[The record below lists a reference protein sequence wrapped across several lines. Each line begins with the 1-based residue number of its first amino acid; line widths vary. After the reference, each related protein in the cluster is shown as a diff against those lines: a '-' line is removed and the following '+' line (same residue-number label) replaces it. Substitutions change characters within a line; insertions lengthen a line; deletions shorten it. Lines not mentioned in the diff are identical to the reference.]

1 MKIIKLN
8 FADKITLKT
17 REIGSPLCL
26 GLDPHSNLIPKLFK
40 NDLHKLSIKNI
51 EDFLFEIID
60 ITKNKVVALK
70 PQVAFF
76 EEWGPDGMSL
86 LVKISKLAKENNI
99 PIIMDAKRG
108 DIGSTSEAYAKA
120 WLGQK
125 SFFKADAITINPWIG
140 VETLLP
146 FIELANET
154 NSGVFILLKTSNPGS
169 KDLQDLKVDGK
180 KVFLH
185 LSEKLSKI
193 IVSNLGES
201 GFSNVGIVV
210 GATKPQEA
218 LLIRQILPKALFL
231 IPGYGAQGAKSSDA
245 LAGLILKNKIYE
257 GGLINSSRNI
267 LFPEGSYEQTSF
279 FEWKKTIESAL
290 KKSVNDLTQL
300 SD

>member
-1 MKIIKLN
+1 MNFSDKII
-8 FADKITLKT
+8 LKT

-26 GLDPHSNLIPKLFK
+26 GLDPHSNLVPKLFK
-40 NDLHKLSIKNI
+40 KNSNELSIKNI

-60 ITKNKVVALK
+60 IAKNKVVALK

-76 EEWGPDGMSL
+76 EQWGPDGMSL
-86 LVKISKLAKENNI
+86 LIKISKLARENDI

-125 SFFKADAITINPWIG
+125 SYFKANAITINPWMGI
-140 VETLLP
+140 ETLLP
-146 FIELANET
+146 FIELANKT

-169 KDLQDLKVDGK
+169 RDLQDLKVDGK

-185 LSEKLSKI
+185 LSEKLNQI
-193 IVSNLGES
+193 IESNLGER
-201 GFSNVGIVV
+201 GFSNVGVVV
-210 GATKPQEA
+210 GATKPKEA
-218 LLIRQILPKALFL
+218 VLIRKILPKALFL
-231 IPGYGAQGAKSSDA
+231 IPGYGAQGARASDA

-267 LFPEGSYEQTSF
+267 LFPEGSYEQISF

-290 KKSVNDLTQL
+290 KKSVSDLKKL

>member
-1 MKIIKLN
+1 MN

-120 WLGQK
+120 WLGEK
-125 SFFKADAITINPWIG
+125 SFFKANAITINPWMG

-146 FIELANET
+146 FIELANKT
-154 NSGVFILLKTSNPGS
+154 NSGIFILLKTSNPGS

-185 LSEKLSKI
+185 LSEKLI
-193 IVSNLGES
+193 NIVETNLGES

-210 GATKPQEA
+210 GATNPDEA
-218 LLIRQILPKALFL
+218 ILIRKILPKALFL
-231 IPGYGAQGAKSSDA
+231 IPGYGAQGAKASDA

-267 LFPEGSYEQTSF
+267 LFPKGSYEQTSF
-279 FEWKKTIESAL
+279 FEWKKTIKSAL
-290 KKSVNDLTQL
+290 KKSVNDLKQH

>member
-1 MKIIKLN
+1 MN

-40 NDLHKLSIKNI
+40 NNLHKLSIKNI

-120 WLGQK
+120 WLGEK
-125 SFFKADAITINPWIG
+125 SFFKANAITINPWMG

-146 FIELANET
+146 FIELANKT
-154 NSGVFILLKTSNPGS
+154 NSGIFILLKTSNPGS

-185 LSEKLSKI
+185 LSERLKHI
-193 IVSNLGES
+193 IDSNLGES

-210 GATKPQEA
+210 GATKPDEA
-218 LLIRQILPKALFL
+218 ILIRKILPKSLFL
-231 IPGYGAQGAKSSDA
+231 IPGYGAQGAKASDA

-290 KKSVNDLTQL
+290 KKSVNDLIQL

>member
-1 MKIIKLN
+1 MN

-40 NDLHKLSIKNI
+40 NNLHKLSIKNI

-76 EEWGPDGMSL
+76 EQWGPDGMSL

-120 WLGQK
+120 WLGEK
-125 SFFKADAITINPWIG
+125 SFFKANAITINPWMG

-146 FIELANET
+146 FIEL
-154 NSGVFILLKTSNPGS
+154 GIFILLKTSNPGS

-185 LSEKLSKI
+185 LSEKLI
-193 IVSNLGES
+193 NIVETNLGES

-210 GATKPQEA
+210 GATKPDEA
-218 LLIRQILPKALFL
+218 ILIRKILPKALFL
-231 IPGYGAQGAKSSDA
+231 IPGYGAQGAKASDA

-290 KKSVNDLTQL
+290 KKSVNDLIQL

>member
-1 MKIIKLN
+1 MN

-40 NDLHKLSIKNI
+40 KKSHKLNIRNI
-51 EDFLFEIID
+51 ENFLFEIID
-60 ITKNKVVALK
+60 IAKNKVVALK

-76 EEWGPDGMSL
+76 EQWGPDGMSL

-125 SFFKADAITINPWIG
+125 SFFKANAITINPWMG
-140 VETLLP
+140 VETLVP
-146 FIELANET
+146 FIELANKT

-169 KDLQDLKVDGK
+169 RDLQDLKVDGK

-185 LSEKLSKI
+185 LAEKLSQI
-193 IVSNLGES
+193 MESNLGES
-201 GFSNVGIVV
+201 GFSNIGIVV
-210 GATKPQEA
+210 GATKPKEA
-218 LLIRQILPKALFL
+218 SIIRKILPKALFL
-231 IPGYGAQGAKSSDA
+231 IPGFGAQGANASDA

-267 LFPEGSYEQTSF
+267 LFPKGSYEQTNLVK
-279 FEWKKTIESAL
+279 WKKKIKFAIKQSCDAL
-290 KKSVNDLTQL
+290 KYVND
-300 SD
+300 

>member
-1 MKIIKLN
+1 MN

-60 ITKNKVVALK
+60 IAKSKVVALK

-76 EEWGPDGMSL
+76 EQWGPDGMSL

-120 WLGQK
+120 WLGEK
-125 SFFKADAITINPWIG
+125 SFFKANAITINPWMG

-146 FIELANET
+146 FIELANKT
-154 NSGVFILLKTSNPGS
+154 NSGIFILLKTSNPGS

-185 LSEKLSKI
+185 LSEKLI
-193 IVSNLGES
+193 NIVETNLGES

-210 GATKPQEA
+210 GATKPEEA
-218 LLIRQILPKALFL
+218 ILIRKILPKALFL
-231 IPGYGAQGAKSSDA
+231 IPGYGAQGAKASDA

-290 KKSVNDLTQL
+290 KKSFNDLIQL

>member
-1 MKIIKLN
+1 MNFSDKII
-8 FADKITLKT
+8 LKT

-26 GLDPHSNLIPKLFK
+26 GLDPHSNLVPKLFK
-40 NDLHKLSIKNI
+40 KNSNELSIKNI

-60 ITKNKVVALK
+60 IAKNKVVALK

-76 EEWGPDGMSL
+76 EQWGPDGMSL
-86 LVKISKLAKENNI
+86 LVKISKLAKENDI

-108 DIGSTSEAYAKA
+108 DIGSTSEAYARA

-125 SFFKADAITINPWIG
+125 SYFKANAITINPWMG

-146 FIELANET
+146 FIELANKT
-154 NSGVFILLKTSNPGS
+154 NSGVFILLKTSNLGS
-169 KDLQDLKVDGK
+169 RDLQDLKVDGK
-180 KVFLH
+180 KIFLH
-185 LSEKLSKI
+185 LSEKLNQI
-193 IVSNLGES
+193 IESNLGES
-201 GFSNVGIVV
+201 GFSNVGVVV
-210 GATKPQEA
+210 GATKPKEA
-218 LLIRQILPKALFL
+218 VLIRKILPKALFL
-231 IPGYGAQGAKSSDA
+231 IPGYGAQGARASDA

-267 LFPEGSYEQTSF
+267 LFPEGSYEQISF

-290 KKSVNDLTQL
+290 KKSVSDLKKL

>member
-1 MKIIKLN
+1 MN

-40 NDLHKLSIKNI
+40 NNLHKLNIKNI

-120 WLGQK
+120 WLGEK
-125 SFFKADAITINPWIG
+125 SFFKANAITINPWMG

-146 FIELANET
+146 FIELANKT
-154 NSGVFILLKTSNPGS
+154 NSGIFILLKTSNPGS

-185 LSEKLSKI
+185 LSEKLI
-193 IVSNLGES
+193 NIVETNLGES

-210 GATKPQEA
+210 GATKPDEA
-218 LLIRQILPKALFL
+218 ILIRKILPKALFL
-231 IPGYGAQGAKSSDA
+231 IPGYGAQGAKASDA

-290 KKSVNDLTQL
+290 KKSVNDLIQL

>member
-1 MKIIKLN
+1 MN

-40 NDLHKLSIKNI
+40 KGLNELSIKNI

-60 ITKNKVVALK
+60 IAKDKVVALK

-76 EEWGPDGMSL
+76 EQWGPDGMSL
-86 LVKISKLAKENNI
+86 LVKISNLAKENNI

-108 DIGSTSEAYAKA
+108 DIGSTSKAYAKA
-120 WLGQK
+120 WLGEK
-125 SFFKADAITINPWIG
+125 SFFKANAITINPWMG

-146 FIELANET
+146 FIKLANKT
-154 NSGVFILLKTSNPGS
+154 NAGVFILLKTSNPGS

-185 LSEKLSKI
+185 LSEKLKGI
-193 IVSNLGES
+193 IESNLGES
-201 GFSNVGIVV
+201 GFSNIGIVV
-210 GATKPQEA
+210 GATKPKDA
-218 LLIRQILPKALFL
+218 ILIRKVLPKALFL
-231 IPGYGAQGAKSSDA
+231 VPGYGAQGAKPSEA
-245 LAGLILKNKIYE
+245 LKSLIIKNKVYE

-267 LFPEGSYEQTSF
+267 LFPKGSNQQTNLSN
-279 FEWKKTIESAL
+279 WKKLIKFALEKTI
-290 KKSVNDLTQL
+290 NDLKYV

>member
-1 MKIIKLN
+1 MN

-17 REIGSPLCL
+17 RELGSPLCL
-26 GLDPHSNLIPKLFK
+26 GLDPHPNLIPKLFK
-40 NDLHKLSIKNI
+40 KNSHELSVKNI

-60 ITKNKVVALK
+60 IARSKVVALK

-76 EEWGPDGMSL
+76 EQWGPDGMSL
-86 LVKISKLAKENNI
+86 LVKVSKLAKENDI

-125 SFFKADAITINPWIG
+125 SFFKADAITINPWMG

-146 FIELANET
+146 FIELANKT
-154 NSGVFILLKTSNPGS
+154 NSGIFILLKTSNPGS

-210 GATKPQEA
+210 GATKPDEA
-218 LLIRQILPKALFL
+218 ILIRKILPKALFL

-279 FEWKKTIESAL
+279 FEWKKTIEFAL
-290 KKSVNDLTQL
+290 KNSVNGLKQH

>member
-1 MKIIKLN
+1 MN

-40 NDLHKLSIKNI
+40 NNLHKLSIKNI

-120 WLGQK
+120 WLGEK
-125 SFFKADAITINPWIG
+125 SFFKANAITINPWMG

-146 FIELANET
+146 FIELANKT
-154 NSGVFILLKTSNPGS
+154 NSGIFILLKTSNPGS

-185 LSEKLSKI
+185 LSEKLI
-193 IVSNLGES
+193 NIVETNLGES

-210 GATKPQEA
+210 GATKPDEA
-218 LLIRQILPKALFL
+218 ILIRKILPKALFL
-231 IPGYGAQGAKSSDA
+231 IPGYGAQGAKASDA

-257 GGLINSSRNI
+257 GGLINSSRSI

-290 KKSVNDLTQL
+290 KKSFNDLIQL

>member
-1 MKIIKLN
+1 MN
-8 FADKITLKT
+8 FADKIILKT
-17 REIGSPLCL
+17 REIGSPLCV

-40 NDLHKLSIKNI
+40 KNSRELSIKNI

-60 ITKNKVVALK
+60 ITKSKVVALK

-76 EEWGPDGMSL
+76 EQWGPDGMSL

-120 WLGQK
+120 WLGEK
-125 SFFKADAITINPWIG
+125 SFFKANAITINPWMG

-146 FIELANET
+146 FIELANKT
-154 NSGVFILLKTSNPGS
+154 NSGIFILLKTSNPGS

-185 LSEKLSKI
+185 LSEKLI
-193 IVSNLGES
+193 NIVETNLGES

-210 GATKPQEA
+210 GATKPDEA
-218 LLIRQILPKALFL
+218 ILIRKILPKSLFL
-231 IPGYGAQGAKSSDA
+231 IPGYGAQGAKASDA

-279 FEWKKTIESAL
+279 FEWKKSIESAL
-290 KKSVNDLTQL
+290 KKSINDLIQL

>member
-1 MKIIKLN
+1 MN

-40 NDLHKLSIKNI
+40 NNLHKLSIKNI

-120 WLGQK
+120 WLGEK
-125 SFFKADAITINPWIG
+125 SFFKANAITINPWMG

-146 FIELANET
+146 FIELANKT
-154 NSGVFILLKTSNPGS
+154 NSGIFILLKTSNPGS

-185 LSEKLSKI
+185 LSEKLI
-193 IVSNLGES
+193 NIVETNLGES

-210 GATKPQEA
+210 GATKPDEA
-218 LLIRQILPKALFL
+218 ILIRKILPKSLFL
-231 IPGYGAQGAKSSDA
+231 IPGYGAQGAKASDA

>member
-1 MKIIKLN
+1 MN
-8 FADKITLKT
+8 FADKIILKT
-17 REIGSPLCL
+17 REIGSPLCV

-40 NDLHKLSIKNI
+40 KNSRELSIKNI

-60 ITKNKVVALK
+60 ITKSKVVALK

-76 EEWGPDGMSL
+76 EQWGPDGMSL

-120 WLGQK
+120 WLGEK
-125 SFFKADAITINPWIG
+125 SFFKANAITINPWMG

-146 FIELANET
+146 FIKLANKT
-154 NSGVFILLKTSNPGS
+154 NAGVFILLKTSNPGS

-185 LSEKLSKI
+185 LSERLKHI
-193 IVSNLGES
+193 IDSNLGES

-210 GATKPQEA
+210 GATNPKEA
-218 LLIRQILPKALFL
+218 ILIRKVLPKALFL
-231 IPGYGAQGAKSSDA
+231 IPGYGAQGAKASEA
-245 LAGLILKNKIYE
+245 LKGLIIKNKVYE

-267 LFPEGSYEQTSF
+267 LFPKGSYEQTSLSN
-279 FEWKKTIESAL
+279 WKKIIQSAL
-290 KKSVNDLTQL
+290 KKAKHDLTLL

>member
-1 MKIIKLN
+1 MN

-40 NDLHKLSIKNI
+40 NNLHKLSIKNI

-76 EEWGPDGMSL
+76 EQWGPDGMSL

-120 WLGQK
+120 WLGEN
-125 SFFKADAITINPWIG
+125 SFFKANAITINPWMG

-146 FIELANET
+146 FIELANTT
-154 NSGVFILLKTSNPGS
+154 NSGIFILLKTSNPGS

-185 LSEKLSKI
+185 LSEKLSNF
-193 IVSNLGES
+193 VETNLGES

-210 GATKPQEA
+210 GATKPDEA
-218 LLIRQILPKALFL
+218 ILIRKILPKALFL
-231 IPGYGAQGAKSSDA
+231 IPGYGAQGAKASDA

-290 KKSVNDLTQL
+290 KKSVNDLIQL

>member
-1 MKIIKLN
+1 MN

-40 NDLHKLSIKNI
+40 NNLHKLSIKNI

-120 WLGQK
+120 WLGEK
-125 SFFKADAITINPWIG
+125 SFFKANAITINPWMG

-146 FIELANET
+146 FIKLANKT
-154 NSGVFILLKTSNPGS
+154 NAGVFILLKTSNPGS

-185 LSEKLSKI
+185 LSEKLI
-193 IVSNLGES
+193 NIVETNLGES

-210 GATKPQEA
+210 GATKPDEA
-218 LLIRQILPKALFL
+218 ILIRKILPKALFL
-231 IPGYGAQGAKSSDA
+231 IPGYGAQGAKASDA

-290 KKSVNDLTQL
+290 KKSINDLIQL

>member
-1 MKIIKLN
+1 MN
-8 FADKITLKT
+8 FADKITFKT

-40 NDLHKLSIKNI
+40 KNSYKLNIKNL
-51 EDFLFEIID
+51 EDFLFEIIG
-60 ITKNKVVALK
+60 IAKNKVVALK

-76 EEWGPDGMSL
+76 EQWGPDGMSL
-86 LVKISKLAKENNI
+86 LVKISNLAKENDI

-125 SFFKADAITINPWIG
+125 SYFKGNAITINPWMGI
-140 VETLLP
+140 ETLLP
-146 FIELANET
+146 FIELANKT

-180 KVFLH
+180 KVFLY
-185 LSEKLSKI
+185 LSEKLSHI
-193 IVSNLGES
+193 IESNLGKS

-210 GATKPQEA
+210 GATKPKEA
-218 LLIRQILPKALFL
+218 ILIRKALPKALFL
-231 IPGYGAQGAKSSDA
+231 IPGYGAQGAKASEA
-245 LAGLILKNKIYE
+245 LKGLIIKNKVYE

-267 LFPEGSYEQTSF
+267 LFPKYSFEQTNFSN
-279 FEWKKTIESAL
+279 WKKIIQSAL
-290 KKSVNDLTQL
+290 DQTINDLKYD
-300 SD
+300 SY

>member
-1 MKIIKLN
+1 MN

-40 NDLHKLSIKNI
+40 NNLHKLSIKNI

-120 WLGQK
+120 WLGEK
-125 SFFKADAITINPWIG
+125 SFFKANAITINPWMG

-146 FIELANET
+146 FIELANKT
-154 NSGVFILLKTSNPGS
+154 NSGIFILLKTSNPGS

-185 LSEKLSKI
+185 LSEKLI
-193 IVSNLGES
+193 NIVETNLGKS

-210 GATKPQEA
+210 GATKPDEA
-218 LLIRQILPKALFL
+218 ILIRKILPKALFL
-231 IPGYGAQGAKSSDA
+231 IPGYGAQGAKASDA